1 MGALYLF
8 NGVKFMKSKNLLSL
22 LDSAQMDMKFCSE
35 NNIKIDNVLSA
46 EKYIILKEF
55 CAMLY
60 NVQSPFNYYDG
71 YFLNCSIPHT
81 FNTFDMLRLSGD
93 AVVNIELKTITE
105 FSPQEK
111 WQQIENLLYRNYYY
125 LRFLNKS
132 VFCFCYVLNDGLYK
146 YDRSANSAVKVG
158 VESLFSV
165 LAKQEITL
173 QYDADT
179 SAMFDISKYLVSPFH
194 KPDRFARGEY
204 FLVNGQKRLCDEIL
218 QKTAQNNFFAY
229 CISADAGTGKTM
241 VIYDIAR
248 RMLKNCARVLILHGG
263 DLNDAHLRLKMQYGF
278 EIYGKKDIAMTL
290 HCVQINN
297 TCYDM
302 VIVDEAQRI
311 AAHNIDLAI
320 NYCEKR
326 NTPIVFAY
334 DTKQHI
340 NKSKGLD
347 VYEYIK
353 NEHSHI
359 SVFKETLNT
368 NFRSNRQI
376 VSFCNKMFKTS
387 EGDYC
392 KNYDNVTIEYFTD
405 KETVTAYLKLLEF
418 ANYKTIGFNIQG
430 ECKNLCSLNARAVIS
445 QEFDKVAV
453 VMDNT
458 FFYDEQNRLAATPFK
473 NSNINPLSAL
483 FQIITRAKSSL
494 KIVVLD
500 NKSLYNKIMKIKY
513 NRFEETDIC

>member
-132 VFCFCYVLNDGLYK
+132 IFCFCYVLNDGLYR

-158 VESLFSV
+158 VDSLFSV

-179 SAMFDISKYLVSPFH
+179 SAMFDISKYLVSPFR
-194 KPDRFARGEY
+194 KTDRFARGEY
-204 FLVNGQKRLCDEIL
+204 FLTFEQDAVCRDIL
-218 QKTAQNNFFAY
+218 QKTDANKFFTY
-229 CISADAGTGKTM
+229 CISADAGTGKTLL
-241 VIYDIAR
+241 IYDIAR
-248 RMLKNCARVLILHGG
+248 RLIRKTKKVLILHGAN
-263 DLNDAHLRLKMQYGF
+263 LNDAQMRLKIQHGF
-278 EIYGKKDIAMTL
+278 DICGVKEMTLTL
-290 HCVQINN
+290 HCAALNDLR
-297 TCYDM
+297 YDL
-302 VIVDEAQRI
+302 VIVDEAQRF
-311 AAHNIDLAI
+311 AKHQIDFI
-320 NYCEKR
+320 VNEFKPK
-326 NTPIVFAY
+326 NTPVIFAY
-334 DTKQHI
+334 DPKQHLR
-340 NKSKGLD
+340 KGEGVN
-347 VYEYIK
+347 VYEYLNDEYDNIK
-353 NEHSHI
+353 I
-359 SVFKETLNT
+359 FKARLDKKIRNSKE
-368 NFRSNRQI
+368 I
-376 VSFCNKMFKTS
+376 IAFCNNLFKMGT
-387 EGDYC
+387 GDFCERY
-392 KNYDNVTIEYFTD
+392 NNITVEYFSE
-405 KETVTAYLKLLEF
+405 KEIAKAYLKTLEF
-418 ANYKTIGFNIQG
+418 NGFKSIGFKG
-430 ECKNLCSLNARAVIS
+430 AKENLCSVSVGSVIG